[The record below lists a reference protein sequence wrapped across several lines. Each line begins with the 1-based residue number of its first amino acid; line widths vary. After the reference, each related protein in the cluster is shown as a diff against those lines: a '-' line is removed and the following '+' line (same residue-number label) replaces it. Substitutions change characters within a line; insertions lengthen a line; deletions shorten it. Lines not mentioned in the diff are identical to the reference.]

1 MSARGAATVLA
12 ARWIEWTIWSL
23 CLALPCADAVLC
35 SGAAMALEIDSVKF
49 SCMDAAR
56 IRQLSVVQISLP
68 DVVDNLNRPI
78 AGGLYDSKMG
88 PIDRQMRCATCS
100 LSYKECPGHMGH
112 IELPVPVYNPL
123 LFKDLYRLLRSKC
136 FMCHHLKLKDEAAKY
151 IAKLQLLDAG
161 LVEQA
166 LSLDSAPKR
175 RPSGDDDD
183 GGDGSE
189 KDGQTDAAAA
199 RLTKLLREADKVASR
214 RARRGQ
220 GREKHSQ
227 CEKLRRETVREI
239 LGKMTSMTACE
250 WCGNAADTLRKDGTT
265 KIFRV
270 PRKGQERMRM
280 TEGQRDGKAA
290 TQEFL
295 HAMDAEQQLQSTWDA
310 DGKLLSLLFGGASA
324 GSFFLH
330 VLGVPPNRFR
340 PAAHM
345 AGMLKEHQQNVSYGR
360 ILKASAELLAA
371 APEDGDMGT
380 ASSLETV
387 LPRMTELQT
396 SVDTLFDSNAGGSA
410 GGAGIKQ
417 QLEKKEGLFR
427 KHMMGKRVNF
437 AARSVISPDPNIAT
451 NEIGVPVRFA
461 SKLTYPEPVTPHNVA
476 MLRQLVENGTEVYP
490 GANYVEDGAGHRIDL
505 SKLTREQ
512 RSSHARTLLTG
523 SASDG
528 DGARL
533 DAPSEVG
540 QGSVKK
546 VYRQLL
552 TGDLLL
558 VNRQPTLHKPGIMA
572 HKARILHHDKVIRMH
587 YANCNTYNA
596 DFDGDEMNLHFPQDE
611 MGRAEAMFIALTDQQ
626 YLVPTDGSPLRGLIQ
641 DHVVAGVLLTKRD
654 TFLRWEQMQQLLYV
668 ACQGECDDI
677 ESCSATMPAI
687 LKPEP
692 LWTGKQVISC
702 ILKLVV
708 AGRPPMNMDGKT
720 KTPGNSWGMGQST
733 GGCEEDAVVI
743 RDGELLQGILDK
755 KQFGAE
761 MYGIV
766 HSVFELYGPTVAGK
780 LLTVF
785 GRLYTA
791 FLQGHGFTCGID
803 DLLLSQD
810 AENTR
815 YKLQSKIGGS
825 SAKVEREFVGLTPT
839 AASVDVRAA
848 MSRKMQEKDWKPK
861 LDSMLRQVLSKASDG
876 VRDACIPAGAYKMF
890 PQNCFTLMTTAG
902 AKGSKVNHQQITC
915 QLGQQELE
923 GARVP
928 IMVSGKSLPCFAPH
942 CLGYRE
948 GGYIADRF
956 LTGVR
961 PPEYFFHC
969 MSGREGLVDTAVKTS
984 RSGYLQRCL
993 IKHME
998 ELRVHYDYTVRGAD
1012 GTVLQFLYGEDALD
1026 VTKIAY
1032 MQSEDNL
1039 KFLASNYRALVAAYQ
1054 PRTASAA
1061 VNIDKAPKQLWK
1073 AIKKPATN
1081 DPTLSKLSP
1090 GTHLGAVSEN
1100 FAQMVRDFV
1109 DKEDPRF
1116 FKVEGDEEQR
1126 GSQAGK
1132 PTGSHFEALMHLK
1145 YLRSLAEPG
1154 EPVGTIAGQSVGE
1167 PSTQMTLNTFHFAG
1181 VGGHNVTLGI
1191 PRLRELLMTA
1201 STNIKTPLMTLPLK
1215 RFAQD
1220 EDMKGFLTKHK
1231 LQKYFKPLVAGGIAD
1246 LVQLHRTSH
1255 SVLRQAGIK
1264 ASAAKRLMAAVDKLA
1279 DRDAVIRETGCR
1291 GKEPIAKQLA
1301 NDLQRVYLSSVLA
1314 GVTVEQTSRWS
1325 PDLEGT
1331 LRVYTIQL
1339 DIARPEQYATVFT
1352 GPLEDIQDA
1361 ISGKF
1366 WAKLNYA
1373 ISKEL
1378 KRRVDGVVRAETGA
1392 PERATVDG
1400 EWSAEAAEKP
1410 TKQKK
1415 ADSDDE
1421 MDEDDATSNRRHRQR
1436 QEKDSHY
1443 SEDEDSGDSGPDTAG
1458 RDAAPSP
1465 KQRMDDVADTKDR
1478 NRGKM
1483 VGDSTHFDAKKRRW
1497 TYVIEVDAKER
1508 KLLMAELVESVAKEV
1523 ILKQAVEG
1531 VVTCLLVEDERSGEE
1546 ALHTAG
1552 VNMLAIRHYA
1562 SILDINRIDTNDVD
1576 AILRSFGIEAARGAI
1591 IRQIRGVFGVY
1602 GIDIDPRHLNLI
1614 ADYMTATG
1622 TLRPFNRMGIE
1633 SNASPF
1639 LKMSFET
1646 CVQFLTQSTLDGDI
1660 DTLKS
1665 PSARLVLGKVVENGT
1680 GCFDLLHPI

>member
-1 MSARGAATVLA
+1 
-12 ARWIEWTIWSL
+12 
-23 CLALPCADAVLC
+23 
-35 SGAAMALEIDSVKF
+35 MALEIDSVHF
-49 SCMDAAR
+49 SCMDSER
-56 IRQLSVVQISLP
+56 IRRLSVVQVSLP

-78 AGGLYDSKMG
+78 SGGLYDPAMG
-88 PIDRQMRCATCS
+88 PIDRQSRCTTCS

-123 LFKDLYRLLRSKC
+123 LFKDLYRVLRSKC
-136 FMCHHLKLKDEAAKY
+136 FMCHHLKLKDEAPDY
-151 IAKLQLLDAG
+151 IARLQLLDAG
-161 LVEQA
+161 RVQQA
-166 LSLDSAPKR
+166 LELNGGKKHRAPGESK
-175 RPSGDDDD
+175 GED
-183 GGDGSE
+183 GE
-189 KDGQTDAAAA
+189 DADATSHT
-199 RLTKLLREADKVASR
+199 RLLREADKLAAR
-214 RARRGQ
+214 RARQGL

-227 CEKLRRETVREI
+227 CEKLRRSVVREVM
-239 LGKMTSMTACE
+239 GKMTGLGTCE

-280 TEGQRDGKAA
+280 KEGEREGKAA
-290 TQEFL
+290 AQEFL
-295 HAMDAEQQLQSTWDA
+295 HAMDAEQQLQSTWEA
-310 DGKLLSLLFGGASA
+310 DGKLLKLLFGGATS

-330 VLGVPPNRFR
+330 VLAVPPNRFR

-345 AGMLKEHQQNVSYGR
+345 AGMLKEHQQNISYGR

-371 APEDGDMGT
+371 APDGEDGENGVNLGGGV
-380 ASSLETV
+380 ASLAEV
-387 LPRMTELQT
+387 LPRMTELQA
-396 SVDTLFDSNAGGSA
+396 SCDALYDSNAGGSA

-476 MLRQLVENGTEVYP
+476 MLRELVENGTEVYP
-490 GANYVEDGAGHRIDL
+490 GATYVEDAAGHRIDL
-505 SKLTREQ
+505 SKLSREQ

-523 SASDG
+523 SAG
-528 DGARL
+528 DTEA
-533 DAPSEVG
+533 ASQMPH
-540 QGSVKK
+540 GSGKK

-611 MGRAEAMFIALTDQQ
+611 MGRAEATFIAITDQQ

-654 TFLRWEQMQQLLYV
+654 TFLTWEQLQQLLYV
-668 ACQGECDDI
+668 ACQGECGDI
-677 ESCSATMPAI
+677 ESCAATVPAI
-687 LKPEP
+687 LKPVP

-733 GGCEEDAVVI
+733 GGCEEDSVI
-743 RDGELLQGILDK
+743 VRDGELLQGILDK

-761 MYGIV
+761 MYGMV
-766 HSVFELYGPTVAGK
+766 HSAFELYGGTVAGT

-785 GRLYTA
+785 GRLFTQ
-791 FLQGHGFTCGID
+791 FLQGHGFTCGLD
-803 DLLLSQD
+803 DLLLSQK
-810 AENTR
+810 AEDTR
-815 YKLQSKIGGS
+815 RNLQSQINGS
-825 SAKVEREFVGLTPT
+825 SEKVEREFVGLPPSAGTM
-839 AASVDVRAA
+839 AVRAA

-876 VRDACIPAGAYKMF
+876 VRDACIPAGAYKLF
-890 PQNCFTLMTTAG
+890 PENCFTLMTTAG

-956 LTGVR
+956 LTGIR

-1012 GTVLQFLYGEDALD
+1012 GTVLQFLYGEDGLD

-1032 MQSEDNL
+1032 MRSEENL
-1039 KFLASNYRALVAAYQ
+1039 QFLASNYRALVDAYQ
-1054 PRTASAA
+1054 PRTAAAA
-1061 VNIDKAPKQLWK
+1061 VNTDVAPKQLWK
-1073 AIKKPATN
+1073 AIKKPAN
-1081 DPTLSKLSP
+1081 DPVLSKLSP

-1100 FAQMVRDFV
+1100 FAQMVRGFC
-1109 DKEDPRF
+1109 DKEDKQF
-1116 FKVEGDEEQR
+1116 FKVAGEAETGH
-1126 GSQAGK
+1126 GGK
-1132 PTGSHFEALMHLK
+1132 PTPTHFEALMHLK
-1145 YLRSLAEPG
+1145 YLRSLADPG
-1154 EPVGTIAGQSVGE
+1154 EPVGCLAGQSVGE

-1215 RFAQD
+1215 RFAQS
-1220 EDMKGFLTKHK
+1220 ENMKEFLTKRS
-1231 LQKYFKPLVAGGIAD
+1231 LQKYIKPLVAAGLTD
-1246 LVQLHRTSH
+1246 LVQLHRASF
-1255 SVLRQAGIK
+1255 SELGKAGVK
-1264 ASAAKRLMAAVDKLA
+1264 ASAAKRLMAAVSDDLA
-1279 DRDAVIRETGCR
+1279 DLDAVVRETGCS
-1291 GKEPIAKQLA
+1291 GDKENIAQRVA
-1301 NDLQRVYLSSVLA
+1301 SDLNRVYLSSVLA
-1314 GVTVEQTSRWS
+1314 GVTVVQTSRWS

-1331 LRVYTIQL
+1331 MRVYTIQL
-1339 DIARPEQYATVFT
+1339 DIEKAEQYSSVYT
-1352 GPLEDIQDA
+1352 GPLEEIETA
-1361 ISGKF
+1361 IDKPF
-1366 WAKLNYA
+1366 WTKLNAA

-1378 KRRVDGVVRAETGA
+1378 KRRVDGVRRAETGA
-1392 PERATVDG
+1392 PERAAPADG

-1410 TKQKK
+1410 AKNKA

-1421 MDEDDATSNRRHRQR
+1421 DVDEDDAKGSQRNRQR

-1443 SEDEDSGDSGPDTAG
+1443 SEDEDSDESEAGGNDDNGSSSKEATDDTAASPKSGRSRGKTAGSSDSG
-1458 RDAAPSP
+1458 R
-1465 KQRMDDVADTKDR
+1465 
-1478 NRGKM
+1478 
-1483 VGDSTHFDAKKRRW
+1483 FDAKKRRM

-1508 KLLMAELVESVAKEV
+1508 KLLMAELVEGIAKEV
-1523 ILKQAVEG
+1523 ILKQAVPD
-1531 VVTCLLVEDERSGEE
+1531 VLTCLLVKDERSGDE

-1552 VNMLAIRHYA
+1552 VNIMKIRRYA
-1562 SILDINRIDTNDVD
+1562 SIVDVNRIDTNDID
-1576 AILRSFGIEAARGAI
+1576 KILQSFGIEAARGAI

-1622 TLRPFNRMGIE
+1622 ALRPFNRMGIDD
-1633 SNASPF
+1633 NPSPF

-1646 CVQFLTQSTLDGDI
+1646 CTQFLTQSTLEGDC

-1680 GCFDLLHPI
+1680 GSFDLTYPVQ